1 MLNLQFQFRVWPE
14 PEMKKLDFDFDLNLN
29 FLLRVWP
36 EPHVGLTRT
45 SYLNP
50 KLSGQS
56 DSVRAFSFNTCY
68 LSFWLIGLSSP
79 RSQNYLEDK
88 LEHLLQTLKENTF
101 SIEFANSIE
110 RMRLKFTIS
119 IPNNSTEIYSLIN
132 NEIQPTRQEE
142 HWVPLSYIGNTSNTV
157 GSYLHCKLKW
167 KLTFTPGIK
176 VFSMLSSLKDREK
189 DHQAGIHSILNLFR
203 WKHEIWWKKRRPWG

>member
-14 PEMKKLDFDFDLNLN
+14 PEMKKLDFDLNLN
-29 FLLRVWP
+29 FLLLVWL
-36 EPHVGLTRT
+36 EPHLGLTRT

-50 KLSGQS
+50 KFSGQS
-56 DSVRAFSFNTCY
+56 DSVWLTSTHVITNHI
-68 LSFWLIGLSSP
+68 FWFIGLSRP

-88 LEHLLQTLKENTF
+88 LEHLLQTLKDDAF
-101 SIEFANSIE
+101 PIEFTNSIE

-119 IPNNSTEIYSLIN
+119 VSNNSTEIYSLIN

-142 HWVPLSYIGNTSNTV
+142 HWVPLSYIGNISNKV

-167 KLTFTPGIK
+167 KLIFTPGVK
-176 VFSMLSSLKDREK
+176 VFSRNLLDLKL
-189 DHQAGIHSILNLFR
+189 I
-203 WKHEIWWKKRRPWG
+203 